1 MSRAKPEGRTQL
13 VGYAVAHGLAKATEA
28 RKTDLELLR
37 RIVTVHREVAAVL
50 NRTTKDT
57 EPSATTAEK
66 E

>member
-1 MSRAKPEGRTQL
+1 MTKPEGRTQL

-50 NRTTKDT
+50 NRTN

-66 E
+66 KERT

>member
-1 MSRAKPEGRTQL
+1 MTKPEGRTQL
-13 VGYAVAHGLAKATEA
+13 VAYAYQQGLATISEA

-50 NRTTKDT
+50 NRTN

-66 E
+66 KERT